1 MLVSR
6 KNLPFI
12 HFVPAEMTPCLNMA
26 QSPHEGI
33 NILPAAGPS
42 GKLNQPFA
50 KSRIQ
55 GLALRSGYKSG
66 LLNEVLIGT

>member
-1 MLVSR
+1 
-6 KNLPFI
+6 
-12 HFVPAEMTPCLNMA
+12 MA

-55 GLALRSGYKSG
+55 GLTLRSGYKSG